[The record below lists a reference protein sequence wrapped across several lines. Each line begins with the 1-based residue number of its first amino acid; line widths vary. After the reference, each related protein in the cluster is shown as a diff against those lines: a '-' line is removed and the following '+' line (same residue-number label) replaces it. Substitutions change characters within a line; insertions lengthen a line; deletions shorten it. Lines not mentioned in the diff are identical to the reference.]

1 MKGIKMDK
9 IEQEETAQQ
18 QVMDLVKDIDPEEFL
33 ESFTKQ
39 LEKDKSLA
47 RLAEII
53 ITKELPKEYSTV
65 QSARDF
71 SFDRINDYVGAIA
84 KHARHVDCL
93 MKLISIMFVFHND
106 TEGDKEHII
115 NMLGLLIDIFGQH
128 KKRIDNLQQYL
139 DERKAI

>member
-1 MKGIKMDK
+1 MDK

-128 KKRIDNLQQYL
+128 KKRIVNLQQYL